1 MPGDAYELKED
12 YPDFYGHLLKAN
24 RSIDDSGTSLVIPL
38 MLMAIGLCVAIHM
51 KWLDRL
57 FETDLESI
65 RGWGTYLAIC
75 GGCFGFFAM
84 AINMLERRAYSAARE
99 EIVSLLQETRW
110 TVNELIAAVAD
121 DEKLKKLAEYLERDK
136 YL

>member
-1 MPGDAYELKED
+1 MPGDAHELKED
-12 YPDFYGHLLKAN
+12 HPDFYGHLLKTN
-24 RSIDDSGTSLVIPL
+24 RAIDDSGTSLVIPL
-38 MLMAIGLCVAIHM
+38 MLMAIGLCAAIHM

-75 GGCFGFFAM
+75 GGFFGFFAM
-84 AINMLERRAYSAARE
+84 AITTLERRAYSAARE

-110 TVNELIAAVAD
+110 TVNELIATVAD
-121 DEKLKKLAEYLERDK
+121 DDKLEKLAEHLERDK